1 MRDEDIKN
9 YLAYSSSEG
18 LSFICFV
25 LFAFIYFYD
34 VFSLT
39 ESENEGVK
47 QQSDE
52 SDHDDDKVD
61 PVSKYKAL
69 LQEIEESDSKK
80 KNRDVE
86 MEITW
91 GLGLKEKTQELVQKK
106 LNKRMYNFFV

>member
-1 MRDEDIKN
+1 MS
-9 YLAYSSSEG
+9 Y
-18 LSFICFV
+18 V
-25 LFAFIYFYD
+25 LLLFFFIYFT
-34 VFSLT
+34 FA
-39 ESENEGVK
+39 ESENESEK
-47 QQSDE
+47 LSDNDDE
-52 SDHDDDKVD
+52 NDDKMD

-106 LNKRMYNFFV
+106 LNKCM